1 MWKQILS
8 NVNAAILAN
17 WSQLVSFVFGAL
29 LGIFV
34 LAGLMSCSTI
44 AAVEEGVSNIDGKIR
59 DIPVAGRVYAIPS
72 NVVSDVYNLGK
83 DGIEVVV
90 DVVTP
95 DEKE

>member
-44 AAVEEGVSNIDGKIR
+44 AAVEEGV
-59 DIPVAGRVYAIPS
+59 
-72 NVVSDVYNLGK
+72 VSDVYNLGK